1 MSREKGAQI
10 FIAKLDS
17 SVREKDID
25 YEFRRYGNIKNIL
38 LKRGFAFVE
47 YEDQKDAEE
56 AIKEMDGRKFMHNRI
71 VVQQASKQN
80 LNRNNFLSIF

>member
-1 MSREKGAQI
+1 MSREKGSQI

-25 YEFRRYGNIKNIL
+25 YEFRRYGSIRSIL

-56 AIKEMDGRKFMHNRI
+56 AIKDMDGRKFMHNRI
-71 VVQQASKQN
+71 VVQQASK
-80 LNRNNFLSIF
+80 FDIIKISG